1 MLRAFGYQALR
12 LKDDWLDDEE
22 ETGSKRDDAGP
33 DDLDDDLSEEELKK
47 LQEANGAFKGEG
59 LDLEDED
66 DVSLQLE
73 GQDNAE
79 IYSRFK
85 SRS

>member
-1 MLRAFGYQALR
+1 MLIKSLWIGAASIWLSSAQAQ
-12 LKDDWLDDEE
+12 DDWLDDEE

-59 LDLEDED
+59 LDLH
-66 DVSLQLE
+66 L
-73 GQDNAE
+73 
-79 IYSRFK
+79 
-85 SRS
+85 